1 MDVPRV
7 VPPPQRK
14 DSSSPG
20 QKQHS
25 FDEAKKVNHVN
36 ILLKIFGLDKTYNI
50 YENVTLSNLPKKLL
64 RTSKY
69 LTHPVFLNVIQ
80 DQNQFYLLFLQVP
93 LIHAGIYT

>member
-25 FDEAKKVNHVN
+25 FDEAKQQAA
-36 ILLKIFGLDKTYNI
+36 DKTMNQT
-50 YENVTLSNLPKKLL
+50 VDA
-64 RTSKY
+64 SKEAGS
-69 LTHPVFLNVIQ
+69 LQQSMARLGGPPMVFS
-80 DQNQFYLLFLQVP
+80 
-93 LIHAGIYT
+93 G